1 MKAIVY
7 REYGAPDI
15 LALEE
20 VPLPTVAD
28 DQVLVRVRAASV
40 NAFDWHLLRGLPY
53 LVRLSEGLRRPTRS
67 VAGVDLAGEVEAVGR
82 NVTQFRPGDAVFGQ
96 RGGAFAEY
104 VCAGESNFAPKPANL
119 TFEQAA
125 AVPMAG
131 FTALQGL
138 RDKGQLRA
146 GQRVLINGAAG
157 GVGTFAVQIAKAFGA
172 EVTAVCSTRNL
183 DLVRSI
189 GADQA
194 IDYTREDFTKS
205 GRRYDLILDI
215 AGSRPLWACRRVL
228 DPRGILVVVGA
239 AGGPDVQGRWV
250 APLVGMVEALVL
262 SRFVSQRMLPFLAK
276 RSHDDLIALTELI
289 EAGKI
294 DPVIDRT
301 YPLSETAAAIR
312 YLEAGHARGKV
323 IISI

>member
-7 REYGAPDI
+7 HAYGSPDV

-20 VPLPTVAD
+20 VDKPVVMD

-53 LVRLSEGLRRPTRS
+53 IVRVSEGLRRPTRS
-67 VAGVDLAGEVEAVGR
+67 VAGVDLAGEVEAVGQ

-104 VCAGESNFAPKPANL
+104 VSASESNFALKPANL

-172 EVTAVCSTRNL
+172 DVTAVCSTRNL

-189 GADQA
+189 GADQV
-194 IDYTREDFTKS
+194 IDYTREDFTIS
-205 GRRYDLILDI
+205 AQRYDLILDI
-215 AGSRPLWACRRVL
+215 AASRSLSACRRVL
-228 DPRGILVVVGA
+228 APQGILVLVGA
-239 AGGPDVQGRWV
+239 AGGPERQGRWV
-250 APLVGMVEALVL
+250 EPLIGVVGALLL
-262 SRFVSQRMLPFLAK
+262 SRFVSQRLLPFLAK
-276 RSHDDLIALTELI
+276 RSREDLIVLTELI
-289 EAGKI
+289 EAGKLT
-294 DPVIDRT
+294 PVIDRT
-301 YPLSETAAAIR
+301 YLLRETPAAIR
-312 YLEAGHARGKV
+312 YLEAGHAQGKV
-323 IISI
+323 VIVV